1 MMVISVLE
9 HTPVWV
15 WVLFIY
21 LLSRG
26 VKALKTREV
35 AVSRLLIIPVV
46 FLLWGIYGVFQETH
60 WTLAALSALVVG
72 LLLGGVIGALLGRRN
87 HPIAISS
94 QPGMIIRPGSVLPLI
109 FMVAAFIAK
118 YVLTV
123 AVIFQPLLI
132 DSLNF
137 NLLHG
142 GISGLS
148 AGVFWGNMLIAVI
161 PWYRQ
166 RAQSITR

>member
-15 WVLFIY
+15 WILFIY
-21 LLSRG
+21 LLTRG

-35 AVSRLLIIPVV
+35 PVSRLFFIPVV
-46 FLLWGIYGVFQETH
+46 FLLWGIYGVFHETH
-60 WTLAALSALVVG
+60 WTLAAFSALVIG
-72 LLLGGVIGALLGRRN
+72 LLLGGVIGAVLGRSN
-87 HPIAISS
+87 TPAALSA

-109 FMVAAFIAK
+109 FMVTAFIAK

-123 AVIFQPLLI
+123 AVIFQPSLI

-148 AGVFWGNMLIAVI
+148 AGVFWGNMLIAII
-161 PWYRQ
+161 PWYRA
-166 RAQSITR
+166 RSTV